1 MLDFA
6 GTLCYTDNRWVV
18 FILLAIFVFWRKTM
32 GKKTYLINGK
42 YYIIDD
48 ETGEIKSVTI
58 NDNQNIPVD
67 DLKQLVKILA
77 TEKKE

>member
-1 MLDFA
+1 VPGMED
-6 GTLCYTDNRWVV
+6 
-18 FILLAIFVFWRKTM
+18 IM
-32 GKKTYLINGK
+32 GKKTYFVNGT

-48 ETGEIKSVTI
+48 ETGEIKSLII
-58 NDNQNIPVD
+58 NDNHSIPNE

>member
-1 MLDFA
+1 MLT
-6 GTLCYTDNRWVV
+6 GGKKPRYTCLVDK
-18 FILLAIFVFWRKTM
+18 IM
-32 GKKTYLINGK
+32 GKKTYFINGK

-67 DLKQLVKILA
+67 DLKQLIKILA
-77 TEKKE
+77 TEEK